1 MKATAIADVGYAFSG
16 MDILFDWLFAL
27 LPVPMLWNVKMS
39 RAIKASVFL
48 ILGLG
53 VL

>member
-1 MKATAIADVGYAFSG
+1 
-16 MDILFDWLFAL
+16 MDIILDWLFAL
-27 LPVPMLWNVKMS
+27 LPVPMLWNVNMS
-39 RAIKASVFL
+39 RQLKGSLLI